1 MAFWSK
7 FFPWH
12 RVQERSIKEC
22 LTEISVG
29 SLVSIDFKTP
39 EEIGI
44 AAEYGLSV
52 SRLNPKEASV
62 RKIKGSVTRI
72 WKDPNLK
79 IMLVEISTYSSPDMP
94 GIQRKITFLEDEINR
109 IKKLDE

>member
-1 MAFWSK
+1 M
-7 FFPWH
+7 
-12 RVQERSIKEC
+12 
-22 LTEISVG
+22 
-29 SLVSIDFKTP
+29 
-39 EEIGI
+39 
-44 AAEYGLSV
+44 
-52 SRLNPKEASV
+52 

-79 IMLVEISTYSSPDMP
+79 IMLVENSTYSSPDMP